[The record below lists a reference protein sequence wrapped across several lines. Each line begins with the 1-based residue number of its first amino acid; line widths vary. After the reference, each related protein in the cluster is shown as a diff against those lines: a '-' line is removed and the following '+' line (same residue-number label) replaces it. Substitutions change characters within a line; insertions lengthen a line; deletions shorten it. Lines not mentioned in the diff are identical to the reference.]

1 MDKAREINNRL
12 HGIYNN
18 QDKVAFQQ
26 NMFGNMLLAM
36 RGYALGMLERRYG
49 ASKYNTILGGETEG
63 SMRSLA
69 KVIASTFTDRGG
81 FGLTMRA
88 ILLPVSKK
96 TKQAMLN
103 AGFSANQY
111 YNMRRN
117 MGDAMFILAL
127 TLLKILTAKGG
138 GDDDDKESEEE
149 VDTTT
154 GIVYY
159 FAARLLREQSA
170 MNTAW
175 GMVDES
181 QNLMSMTPVG
191 VSGLIDIS
199 NLAYQFGGSLVAD
212 EDNSEFYYQSK
223 KEGMYEKGDSKWE
236 AKFWRM
242 FPYLR
247 SNYVW
252 EHPYEAAKSYEY
264 GRKVRN

>member
-1 MDKAREINNRL
+1 
-12 HGIYNN
+12 
-18 QDKVAFQQ
+18 
-26 NMFGNMLLAM
+26 
-36 RGYALGMLERRYG
+36 MLERRYG

-69 KVIASTFTDRGG
+69 KVIAATFTDRGG

-138 GDDDDKESEEE
+138 GDGDNDDKESEEE

-159 FAARLLREQSA
+159 FASRLLREQSA

-199 NLAYQFGGSLVAD
+199 NLEYLFGGSLVAD

-223 KEGMYEKGDSKWE
+223 KEGMFEKGDSICE

>member
-1 MDKAREINNRL
+1 
-12 HGIYNN
+12 
-18 QDKVAFQQ
+18 
-26 NMFGNMLLAM
+26 
-36 RGYALGMLERRYG
+36 
-49 ASKYNTILGGETEG
+49 
-63 SMRSLA
+63 
-69 KVIASTFTDRGG
+69 
-81 FGLTMRA
+81 
-88 ILLPVSKK
+88 
-96 TKQAMLN
+96 
-103 AGFSANQY
+103 
-111 YNMRRN
+111 

-159 FAARLLREQSA
+159 FTARLLREQSA

-181 QNLMSMTPVG
+181 QNLMSMIPIG

-252 EHPYEAAKSYEY
+252 EHPYEAAKSYDY